1 MIGGKF
7 NLRVEPFLRE
17 NVFVASQKVRKR
29 NMQYATAAAAAVA
42 LDTHAYMQGR
52 VVLKQRLKKINS
64 PFERSPSTSWW
75 KRDGVNECHAPISPA
90 VVFNRNSTSKLPS
103 PEAYTVRSYQ

>member
-17 NVFVASQKVRKR
+17 NVFVASHKVRKR
-29 NMQYATAAAAAVA
+29 NMQYATAAAAAAVA

-52 VVLKQRLKKINS
+52 VVVVKKEIKKNK
-64 PFERSPSTSWW
+64 F
-75 KRDGVNECHAPISPA
+75 A
-90 VVFNRNSTSKLPS
+90 L
-103 PEAYTVRSYQ
+103 

>member
-17 NVFVASQKVRKR
+17 NVFVASQKVQKR
-29 NMQYATAAAAAVA
+29 NMQYATAAAAAAAVA

-52 VVLKQRLKKINS
+52 VVVVVKKEIKKNK
-64 PFERSPSTSWW
+64 F
-75 KRDGVNECHAPISPA
+75 A
-90 VVFNRNSTSKLPS
+90 L
-103 PEAYTVRSYQ
+103 